1 MFPKFLT
8 TQSLPI
14 VAIIGQL
21 VTTELIIFARELRDC
36 VFAVTNG
43 THPPLEITKGMGTA
57 ALRARACF

>member
-43 THPPLEITKGMGTA
+43 THPPLEITKPWEPPRCGR
-57 ALRARACF
+57 ALSF